1 MEWAT
6 RCELRSEPARAHL
19 RQSPG
24 QSGLEVRH
32 LSLRARLVTG
42 IFLVISVQVAA
53 AFFAM
58 SLTREQFLD
67 QVDDR
72 LEVAVASVTA
82 EDFVDSDAEYDGPG
96 GDPDGRRPFGDLYQA
111 RLLPDRSVA
120 PIRAVNAAQRS
131 LPKPVLAASDVTASL
146 GGPITTELDES
157 GDRYRLRSLAGDD
170 GVIVMTAIPLDDVER
185 RLDRM
190 TIAIAGSAAL
200 VIVVLA
206 LMTWWVVRLGIR
218 PLKAMTRSAG
228 EIAAGDLSARVS
240 ETDPTTEAGQL
251 GNALNTMMGR
261 IEDSFDERARADE
274 RLRRFVAD
282 ASHELRTPVS
292 TIQGYADLYEAGG
305 LEQRDELDD
314 ALRRVSQEAGR
325 MSRLISDLL
334 RLAQLDRG
342 PTPDRSLVDLE
353 LVVRDLVA
361 DVAAANPTRSIEL
374 LEPVGSLLTD
384 GDEDLLRQA
393 IGNVIGNAIT
403 HTEAPASVSVAA
415 TRAAGSIVVRVAD
428 DGNGMSA
435 GTVERATE
443 RFFRGDRAR
452 SRSRGGSGL
461 GLAIVDSVIAAH
473 DGQLEID
480 SNIGDGTTVTLT
492 VPARPKR

>member
-1 MEWAT
+1 VEWAT
-6 RCELRSEPARAHL
+6 RCELRSELARAHL
-19 RQSPG
+19 RRFPG
-24 QSGLEVRH
+24 HSGLGVRR
-32 LSLRARLVTG
+32 LSLRARLFTG
-42 IFLVISVQVAA
+42 VLLVIAVQVSVAL
-53 AFFAM
+53 FAM

-72 LEVAVASVTA
+72 LEVAVASITA
-82 EDFVDSDAEYDGPG
+82 ADFVDSDVESDGPG
-96 GDPDGRRPFGDLYQA
+96 VDPDGRRPFGDLYQA
-111 RLLPDRSVA
+111 RLLPDRSVE
-120 PIRAVNAAQRS
+120 PIRAVNAARS
-131 LPKPVLAASDVTASL
+131 SPAQPSLAESDVTASL
-146 GGPITTELDES
+146 SGPITAELDES

-170 GVIVMTAIPLDDVER
+170 GVIVITAVPLEDVER
-185 RLDRM
+185 RLNRM

-200 VIVVLA
+200 VMVVLA

-228 EIAAGDLSARVS
+228 AIAAGDLSERVS

-251 GNALNTMMGR
+251 GNVLNTMMGR
-261 IEDSFDERARADE
+261 IEDSFGERARAEE

-342 PTPDRSLVDLE
+342 ATPSRLPVDLG

-361 DVAAANPTRSIEL
+361 DAAAANPTRSIEL

-403 HTEAPASVSVAA
+403 HTEAPASVRVVA
-415 TRAAGSIVVRVAD
+415 TRAAESVVVRVAD
-428 DGNGMSA
+428 DGHGMSDE
-435 GTVERATE
+435 TVKRATE
-443 RFFRGDRAR
+443 RFFRGDASR

-461 GLAIVDSVIAAH
+461 GLAIVDSIIAAH
-473 DGQLEID
+473 GGRIEID
-480 SNIGDGTTVTLT
+480 SNIGSGTTVTLT
-492 VPARPKR
+492 VPARPEH